1 MSEDGYESAIRAHF
15 RSNMWPAIESEELV
29 KTSVDA
35 LFWLEQG
42 ADIEDTVVTTEDEYW
57 FETSQR
63 LGDRFQVV
71 CIGDLIHSLHL
82 EGLVSEET
90 WDRIT
95 LEHC

>member
-1 MSEDGYESAIRAHF
+1 MSEDGYESIIRAHF

-42 ADIEDTVVTTEDEYW
+42 ADLEDTVVTSEDEYW
-57 FETSQR
+57 FETSQH
-63 LGDRFQVV
+63 LGNKFQAV
-71 CIGDLIHSLHL
+71 CIGDLLHSLHL

-90 WDRIT
+90 LDRIT
-95 LEHC
+95 MEHC